1 MAIGSS
7 AHTGE
12 LLVNWP
18 QLIFAAGL
26 PVIGGAFIAYNA
38 MIFWPT
44 VGRKEDA
51 PSVAPVFGGV
61 IAAVGIVVLPVAGS
75 WQWSWIPLLI
85 DWGGIRIFLSHWL
98 SRRAKS

>member
-51 PSVAPVFGGV
+51 PSVAPIFGGV
-61 IAAVGIVVLPVAGS
+61 IAAVGIFVASRRELATVLDTASHRLAGF
-75 WQWSWIPLLI
+75 
-85 DWGGIRIFLSHWL
+85 RIFLSHWL
-98 SRRAKS
+98 SKRAKS